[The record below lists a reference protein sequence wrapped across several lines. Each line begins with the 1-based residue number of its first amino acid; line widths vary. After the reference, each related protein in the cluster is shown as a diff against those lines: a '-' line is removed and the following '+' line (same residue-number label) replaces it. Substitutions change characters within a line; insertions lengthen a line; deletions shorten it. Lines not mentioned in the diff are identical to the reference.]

1 MWARERGDDWD
12 EDVGV
17 GVGVGVGVP
26 TTGWR
31 ADRWFMCV
39 ASGGCV
45 VVLCCGCET
54 VTVTKERGGNKGE
67 GRGGEGR
74 KVKRGQAEARESGE
88 TKWKRFGN
96 AASKQAADRVARAAR
111 GGAVSYVR
119 LVGGSGGMWTAAAV

>member
-54 VTVTKERGGNKGE
+54 VTVTKERGGGTK

-74 KVKRGQAEARESGE
+74 GGKSRGGKRRQGKAEKQSG
-88 TKWKRFGN
+88 RDLGMQQ
-96 AASKQAADRVARAAR
+96 ASKQQTEWRELR
-111 GGAVSYVR
+111 GAVQ
-119 LVGGSGGMWTAAAV
+119 LVM